1 MKQCSNESAKR
12 VFARRLSALIQLHG
26 MTQAQLAD
34 DLGITPQT
42 ISSYVKGKTTPDYD
56 MLRNIAIRLEISID
70 FLLGR

>member
-34 DLGITPQT
+34 DLGITPQA

-56 MLRNIAIRLEISID
+56 MLRNIANRLEISID